1 MEDQIE
7 DNNDLLEEE
16 ELAAIAA
23 IVALL
28 DQGLIRL
35 ARQVFA
41 QLESGPSLL
50 ASTEEFLYELIPLEP
65 LKDTDDPVFQ
75 SVEKLIQKST
85 ALGLD
90 LAAELSKP
98 LISAPVAVGIS
109 AALIEATALRARG
122 YIGLQARSFSEEVAE
137 AVNSGLINSSS
148 AKDLTNDLRRR
159 LKVTSARVS
168 TVIRTEAS
176 QARSAAVFTYY
187 AQQGIDLIWYYVSL
201 SERTCPHCAA
211 QAGKVFKRGAI
222 RVLRHWNCHCVLF
235 AYKVNESD
243 KKSSVDGFRLSHR
256 KRVLSY
262 ARSKGIR
269 LNEGP
274 AAFDTSR
281 PIPYGKNGLV

>member
-1 MEDQIE
+1 MEDLIE

-50 ASTEEFLYELIPLEP
+50 ASTEELLYELIPVEP
-65 LKDTDDPVFQ
+65 LDVADDPVLQ
-75 SVEKLIQKST
+75 SVEKLLQKST
-85 ALGLD
+85 VLGLD

-98 LISAPVAVGIS
+98 LVSAPVAAGIS
-109 AALIEATALRARG
+109 VALIQAAALRARG
-122 YIGLQARSFSEEVAE
+122 YIGLQSRSFSEEVAE
-137 AVNSGLINSSS
+137 AVNTGLITSESI
-148 AKDLTNDLRRR
+148 KDLTTDLKRR
-159 LKVTSARVS
+159 LNITNARVA
-168 TVIRTEAS
+168 TIIRTEAS
-176 QARSAAVFTYY
+176 KARSEAVFTYY
-187 AQQGIDLIWYYVSL
+187 AQQGIDLVWYYVSL
-201 SERTCPHCAA
+201 GERTCQHCAA

-222 RVLRHWNCHCVLF
+222 RVLRHWNCHCVLL
-235 AYKVNESD
+235 AYKLNESD
-243 KKSSVDGFRLSHR
+243 KKSSVDPFRLSHR

>member
-1 MEDQIE
+1 MEDLIE

-50 ASTEEFLYELIPLEP
+50 ASTEELLYELIPVEP
-65 LKDTDDPVFQ
+65 LKDVEDPVLQ
-75 SVEKLIQKST
+75 SVEKLLQKST
-85 ALGLD
+85 SLGLD
-90 LAAELSKP
+90 LASELSKP
-98 LISAPVAVGIS
+98 LVSAPVAVGIS
-109 AALIEATALRARG
+109 AALIESAALRARG
-122 YIGLQARSFSEEVAE
+122 YIGQQAQSFSEEVAE
-137 AVNSGLINSSS
+137 AVNTGLINSSTT
-148 AKDLTNDLRRR
+148 KDLTNDLRRR

-168 TVIRTEAS
+168 TIIRTEAS
-176 QARSAAVFTYY
+176 QARSEAVLTYY
-187 AQQGIDLIWYYVSL
+187 AEQGIDLVWYYVAL
-201 SERTCPHCAA
+201 GERTCQHCAA

-222 RVLRHWNCHCVLF
+222 RVLRHWNCHCTLL
-235 AYKVNESD
+235 AYKLNESD
-243 KKSSVDGFRLSHR
+243 KKSALDSFRLSHR

-262 ARSKGIR
+262 AKAKGIR

-281 PIPYGKNGLV
+281 PVPYGKNGLV